1 MMSTHTAYGF
11 VAAYSLALIF
21 SIVVPSAYTAV
32 MPVTAWLVLSGVF
45 GGFFPDID
53 QLEFWGPQQIR
64 KYFVHKKTL
73 HYITGYFVAMAIL
86 TSLAVFYPQY
96 LLWLLGLACASLG
109 AGVHSLMDPLDGWR
123 DDHPEQGIYEHLR
136 RKWIP
141 SLRLVM
147 FAGMWEWVIQAF
159 AAIWFIAISANLSQ
173 LFLPGWKLGTV
184 IYFFIWGISA
194 VFDAHY
200 VAPKR
205 QSREIDYIRSLSE
218 LLEKKTESPTSSQ
231 AL

>member
-11 VAAYSLALIF
+11 VAAYSLALLF
-21 SIVVPSAYTAV
+21 VIVVPSAYNAV
-32 MPVTAWLVLSGVF
+32 IPMTAWFVLAGVF

-64 KYFVHKKTL
+64 KYFVHKKTF
-73 HYITGYFVAMAIL
+73 HYITGYFIATVIL
-86 TSLAVFYPQY
+86 ASLAAIYPQY
-96 LLWLLGLACASLG
+96 LFWFLALACASFG

-123 DDHPEQGIYEHLR
+123 DDHPEEGTYEHLS

-173 LFLPGWKLGTV
+173 LFLPGG
-184 IYFFIWGISA
+184 
-194 VFDAHY
+194 
-200 VAPKR
+200 
-205 QSREIDYIRSLSE
+205 SLE
-218 LLEKKTESPTSSQ
+218 RPYTSSSGESQ
-231 AL
+231 LSSMRN

>member
-11 VAAYSLALIF
+11 VAAFSLALLF
-21 SIVVPSAYTAV
+21 ANVVPSAYSVV
-32 MPVTAWLVLSGVF
+32 MPLTAWFVLAGLV

-53 QLEFWGPQQIR
+53 QLEFWGPEQLR

-73 HYITGYFVAMAIL
+73 HYISGSFIATVIL
-86 TSLAVFYPQY
+86 ASLAAIYPQH
-96 LLWLLGLACASLG
+96 LFWFLALACASVG

-123 DDHPEQGIYEHLR
+123 DDHPEQGIYEHLS

-159 AAIWFIAISANLSQ
+159 AAIWFIAISANLSP
-173 LFLPGWKLGTV
+173 LLLPGWKLGTV
-184 IYFFIWGISA
+184 IYFFIWTISA
-194 VFDAHY
+194 VFDAQHM
-200 VAPKR
+200 APKR
-205 QSREIDYIRSLSE
+205 QSRELEYIRGLRE
-218 LLEKKTESPTSSQ
+218 LLQKKTESASSN
-231 AL
+231 